1 MTVPAAAVHL
11 SRKYLKDAGY
21 QVGGTTG
28 AIDTR
33 DRQALSAEIERRR
46 DELDPD
52 YRDKILTGSSNRQL
66 VAHIQLLAR
75 DKGAEPGKIDG
86 LWGTRTDFAFSQLQ
100 HFDQYG
106 QLPAPWRDP
115 TAVVSPASQ
124 WPIQERAKLIAFYGQ
139 PGSHLT
145 TIDIPYVLRIDWEP
159 AVSTQRI
166 TCHDKVAASVQ
177 RVLHR
182 VVSHYGEERIR
193 EPRRHRAVDA
203 RLGHRT
209 RFRSESQQARM
220 GPRPCGVLPPRIR
233 RVVARMGGGGVDQPG
248 PAPQLRLDACPSGDA
263 TLIVSGWSSDARIE
277 HDERSTRRSN

>member
-1 MTVPAAAVHL
+1 MARGRQQRGKTHDSSCGSSPPIA
-11 SRKYLKDAGY
+11 K
-21 QVGGTTG
+21 
-28 AIDTR
+28 TR

-193 EPRRHRAVDA
+193 ELRLDRYGGCYNNRPMRGGTALSMHAWGIALDFDPR
-203 RLGHRT
+203 
-209 RFRSESQQARM
+209 
-220 GPRPCGVLPPRIR
+220 
-233 RVVARMGGGGVDQPG
+233 RMGGGGVDQPG

-263 TLIVSGWSSDARIE
+263 TLIVSGWSSAQKDARIE

>member
-28 AIDTR
+28 ALDTR

-177 RVLHR
+177 RVLHQ

-193 EPRRHRAVDA
+193 E
-203 RLGHRT
+203 
-209 RFRSESQQARM
+209 
-220 GPRPCGVLPPRIR
+220 
-233 RVVARMGGGGVDQPG
+233 
-248 PAPQLRLDACPSGDA
+248 LRLDRYGGCYNNRPMRGGTALSMHAWGIALDFDPSRNKLEWGRDRAAFSRPEYDAWWRAWEEEGWTSLGRRRNFDWMHVQAA
-263 TLIVSGWSSDARIE
+263 TLP
-277 HDERSTRRSN
+277 